1 MSGKPFKVPAYCGDG
16 VLSIPHLADFCAPH
30 PAKPLKQKF
39 ARISTALRAKVAS
52 VLVYLSGFLSF
63 LLWSPGIPF
72 CLINNELFLRRCF
85 SFFFFSAFCFI
96 LSSPSKSKQS
106 NKKRIQLLQ
115 ENLTQSTIG
124 SLSKII
130 MSLSALK
137 ENHLVN
143 EYLLSAIYLQGT
155 ILYPGDSVVSV
166 PESLSTMTCPLFS
179 TAVLWKL

>member
-1 MSGKPFKVPAYCGDG
+1 M
-16 VLSIPHLADFCAPH
+16 
-30 PAKPLKQKF
+30 
-39 ARISTALRAKVAS
+39 
-52 VLVYLSGFLSF
+52 
-63 LLWSPGIPF
+63 
-72 CLINNELFLRRCF
+72 LF
-85 SFFFFSAFCFI
+85 FFFFSAFCFV

-137 ENHLVN
+137 ENHLIN

-166 PESLSTMTCPLFS
+166 PESLSTMTCPLF
-179 TAVLWKL
+179 AVLWKLWWINVLCSLEHCTVHLLVIDYWFIIKGYNLRTARWKRCIGQGMWEGVQNLHEVWGLHCPPISTCSPTPKLLF